1 MARKRTIRCQYDP
14 ETALRETEQMR
25 PIEELAYRRIVDLIV
40 VCENRLINDDVELA
54 RMTKTTGAWVEIKQR
69 LIKNHRVLYIDGTFI
84 RSVRYN
90 ETWAAVERSHR
101 QKSDAGK
108 ASAAKRAEKN
118 TAQVQ
123 PPVRVDP
130 RPVEASTQQPLTDP
144 PAAPVTE
151 PAPIVVEPVP
161 TPGNGAGDGGTIPQD
176 WRPNPEAVA
185 FAVDR
190 GRTPEQIER
199 LVRTYVSRH
208 DQRGD
213 TSKDWNAGFK
223 VWVLRDLAQNP
234 PLDAPQP
241 MSA

>member
-130 RPVEASTQQPLTDP
+130 RPVEASRQQPLTDP
-144 PAAPVTE
+144 PDA
-151 PAPIVVEPVP
+151 PAPLPP
-161 TPGNGAGDGGTIPQD
+161 S
-176 WRPNPEAVA
+176 WRPNAEGVA
-185 FAVDR
+185 FAQER
-190 GRTPEQIER
+190 GYAEAGIER
-199 LVRTYVSRH
+199 LVGELVTNSR
-208 DQRGD
+208 DKGI
-213 TSKDWNAGFK
+213 TSKDWNATFRMR
-223 VWVLRDLAQNP
+223 VLRDLDQNP
-234 PLDAPQP
+234 SPDARLSHEHRP
-241 MSA
+241 A